1 MWRLRRRPRLGGGQL
16 FSGLVPLMT
25 EIDWIIIALLILSTV
40 VGIVRGVV
48 REVLAIAG
56 WVVGIVLAMN
66 FAGDIAGYIPLE
78 SIGYVPRVIIASVL
92 IVVVV
97 LFGCGLLG
105 MLLRK
110 LLEVAEIS
118 FEDRALGAVFGL
130 LRGVVVV
137 CACVFLF
144 GIPQSIHSSKMWQQ
158 SVLIGP
164 AEMLIEWA
172 TPYLPDWLSEVRKG
186 SRGV

>member
-1 MWRLRRRPRLGGGQL
+1 MRATRVWRTMSLRSR
-16 FSGLVPLMT
+16 
-25 EIDWIIIALLILSTV
+25 ST
-40 VGIVRGVV
+40 
-48 REVLAIAG
+48 
-56 WVVGIVLAMN
+56 
-66 FAGDIAGYIPLE
+66 
-78 SIGYVPRVIIASVL
+78 
-92 IVVVV
+92 
-97 LFGCGLLG
+97 
-105 MLLRK
+105 K
-110 LLEVAEIS
+110 
-118 FEDRALGAVFGL
+118 RALGAVFGL